1 MPEDTVFDPTNKG
14 TLRPRT
20 KPIRKKGDSF
30 KPMQLPN
37 QGWEINL
44 PEDVSPDDP
53 ITLFTMYYTPEIIE
67 LIVQKTNNFERNSRD
82 PQRPYSR
89 ANKQYPTCSNK
100 IYLYFAIRVYMTLV
114 VCNKIADYWN
124 TKEYMPIHPI
134 SSYISRDRF
143 QELYIRVRIHRKEA
157 RGAYAKVSKALLSS
171 SKFY

>member
-14 TLRPRT
+14 TLRPRA

-37 QGWEINL
+37 WGWEINL

-67 LIVQKTNNFERNSRD
+67 LIVQKTNNFERNSGD

-89 ANKQYPTCSNK
+89 ANK
-100 IYLYFAIRVYMTLV
+100 
-114 VCNKIADYWN
+114 
-124 TKEYMPIHPI
+124 
-134 SSYISRDRF
+134 
-143 QELYIRVRIHRKEA
+143 
-157 RGAYAKVSKALLSS
+157 
-171 SKFY
+171 